1 MEQLPL
7 ETDKFFGILN
17 TIFSTLNIDEILTTV
32 VKEIQSILKADR
44 CTLYL
49 VDKESNELYSKVL
62 QAESLVEIRLPLTK
76 SSIAGY
82 SAITK
87 KIVNVKDAYDDK
99 ELQVIDR
106 ELSFDRRW
114 DRESGYK
121 TKSVL
126 VVPIPVKTEGD
137 VIGVFQVL
145 NKPDGF
151 SNTDVTVMEQ
161 FSYLLG
167 ITLNNALL
175 FQTIDD
181 EKRLKEYILDD
192 IEEGVCIL
200 DTKKKIISASKF
212 LEVMS
217 GMRYPVQEMI
227 GKYFFEL
234 FPNFIN
240 TRLEEEIDEVLLY
253 GFKKIAL
260 LEVLEAKIIPYL
272 DDKDRVKRLILI
284 FTPLERKPCSYIED
298 RGESPTQTF

>member
-1 MEQLPL
+1 MNQLPL

-17 TIFSTLNIDEILTTV
+17 IIFSTLNIDEILTTV

-49 VDKESNELYSKVL
+49 VDKENNELYSKVL
-62 QAESLVEIRLPLTK
+62 QAESLVEIRLPITK
-76 SSIAGY
+76 SSIAGF
-82 SAITK
+82 SAIAK

-106 ELSFDRRW
+106 DLSFDRRW
-114 DRESGYK
+114 DRESGYR

-126 VVPIPVKTEGD
+126 VVPIPVKTKGN
-137 VIGVFQVL
+137 VIGVFQAL

-151 SNTDVTVMEQ
+151 SNTDVIVMEQ

-181 EKRLKEYILDD
+181 EKRLKEYILDN

-200 DTKKKIISASKF
+200 DIKKRIISASKF

-217 GMRYPVQEMI
+217 GMRYPVQQML

-240 TRLEEEIDEVLLY
+240 TRLEEEIDEVILN
-253 GFKKIAL
+253 GFKRIAV
-260 LEVLEAKIIPYL
+260 LEVLEVKIIPYL
-272 DDKDRVKRLILI
+272 DDKGRVKKLILI
-284 FTPLERKPCSYIED
+284 FTPLERKADSYIENMD
-298 RGESPTQTF
+298 KSSTRIF